1 MHALQFVTS
10 NNIMLIYIRVS
21 LHDLLFILKAQ
32 LFLLFFSSHSVFV
45 SIKRWNRNNIGA

>member
-32 LFLLFFSSHSVFV
+32 LYFLLFFPPITFSLALEQ
-45 SIKRWNRNNIGA
+45 K